1 MFVKIFKF
9 IKLLFC
15 QPSLLNPNII
25 VENISYVNFKYLKE
39 IGIKY
44 LIFDKDN
51 TLAQTHDLK
60 F

>member
-1 MFVKIFKF
+1 MFVKICKF
-9 IKLLFC
+9 IKLLCC
-15 QPSLLNPNII
+15 QPFLLNPNII
-25 VENISYVNFKYLKE
+25 VENISHVNFEYLKE